1 MRSNIVEYSTASG
14 MYCTT
19 HDVKVPFCIP
29 EFSGSKIINHRFQ
42 VDNDEIESGI
52 VYDMIIGHD
61 LMVQLGLTDDFK
73 CQALQWD
80 GTTVYMKESR
90 TLLGKSDLTK
100 REMCE
105 VVMQTAEP
113 ASTQES
119 TDQMVKVLYST
130 YGKAYLEQVVNTS
143 QMNAE

>member
-1 MRSNIVEYSTASG
+1 
-14 MYCTT
+14 
-19 HDVKVPFCIP
+19 
-29 EFSGSKIINHRFQ
+29 
-42 VDNDEIESGI
+42 
-52 VYDMIIGHD
+52 
-61 LMVQLGLTDDFK
+61 MVQLGLTDDFK
-73 CQALQWD
+73 LQVLQWD
-80 GTTVYMKESR
+80 GSTVNMKESR
-90 TLLGKSDLTK
+90 NFLGQYDLTK